1 MRRHA
6 THTPVVALVS
16 LGCSKNLV
24 DSERMLAMLAEAG
37 CVVGADLDEA
47 DVVVIN
53 TCGFLQAARDE
64 ALDVIS
70 QATDLKDAGKLRRVV
85 VAGCLAQRAG
95 ASLYD
100 VAPGIDAVIGVN
112 DRDRIVGAVTS
123 DEPMTCLTPHAP
135 PGGARAVSD
144 AGRFRLTVAHTAY
157 LRIAE
162 GCSSGCTFCTIP
174 AIRGPFR
181 SKAPDDVLAEAAE
194 LVADGALEL
203 NVIAQNTT
211 AYGRDL
217 DEDVDL
223 AALLG
228 RLDADASLEGLRWV
242 RLLYTHP
249 EGFTPALT
257 DVLAGGRRVLPYVD
271 IPLQH
276 ISPGVL
282 RRMGRASEPGRIESL
297 LDDLQAR
304 VPGVTLRTTLIVGF
318 PGESEEDFERLLEFV
333 RLRRFDALGVFEYS
347 PEPGTPAASL
357 DGQVD
362 EATRSARA
370 EAVMLAQQ
378 EIAFE
383 RAEGRI
389 GERIDVLVDGL
400 DETGVTVGRHAGQ
413 APDVD
418 SACLLTEPVEAG
430 TMLPC
435 EVVGSEH
442 YDLIVSPV

>member
-1 MRRHA
+1 MRRHS
-6 THTPVVALVS
+6 TQTPVVALVS

-53 TCGFLQAARDE
+53 TCGFLHAARTE
-64 ALDVIS
+64 ALDVIG
-70 QATDLKDAGKLRRVV
+70 QATDLKEAGKLRRVV
-85 VAGCLAQRAG
+85 VAGCLAQRDG
-95 ASLYD
+95 ERLYD

-112 DRDRIVGAVTS
+112 DRDAIVRAVTS
-123 DEPMTCLTPHAP
+123 SEPVTCLTAHAP
-135 PGGARAVSD
+135 PGSARAASD
-144 AGRFRLTVAHTAY
+144 AGRFRLTVPHCAY

-162 GCSSGCTFCTIP
+162 GCSSGCSFCTIP

-181 SKAPDDVLAEAAE
+181 SKTPDDVLAEAGE
-194 LVADGALEL
+194 LVADGAVEL

-217 DEDVDL
+217 DGQADL
-223 AALLG
+223 AGLLA
-228 RLDADASLEGLRWV
+228 RLDADDSLGGLRWI

-249 EGFTPALT
+249 DGFTPALM
-257 DVLAGGRRVLPYVD
+257 DLLGAGRRVLPYVD

-276 ISPGVL
+276 ISPAVL
-282 RRMGRASEPGRIESL
+282 ERMGRGGDADRIEAL
-297 LDDLQAR
+297 LDQLRAR
-304 VPGVTLRTTLIVGF
+304 VPGLSLRTTLIVGF
-318 PGESEEDFERLLEFV
+318 PGESEEDFDRLLEFV
-333 RLRRFDALGVFEYS
+333 RRRRFEALGVFEYS
-347 PEPGTPAASL
+347 PEEGTPAASME
-357 DGQVD
+357 GQVD
-362 EATRSARA
+362 EATRRDRA
-370 EAVMLAQQ
+370 EAIMIAQQ

-383 RAEGRI
+383 RAAGLV
-389 GERIDVLVDGL
+389 GERVEVLVDGL

-418 SACLLTEPVEAG
+418 SVCLLTDPVEPG

-435 EVVGSEH
+435 KVVASEH
-442 YDLIVSPV
+442 YDLIVSPA